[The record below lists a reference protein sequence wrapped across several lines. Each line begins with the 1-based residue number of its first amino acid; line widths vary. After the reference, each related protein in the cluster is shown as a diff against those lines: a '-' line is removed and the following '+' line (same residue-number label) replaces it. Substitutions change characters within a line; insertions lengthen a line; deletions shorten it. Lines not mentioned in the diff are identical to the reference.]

1 VTLTEDCRMFRGLG
15 ALALIALLAGCPSYD
30 RYTPVTDEQGLV
42 PADQFAAYGTEQA
55 EAIAIGRALG
65 SAYTGD
71 TPEALLRQV
80 MLGAEYARAMPGVK
94 AVVPDSTAFLLTVTF
109 KSGWKKAIVPI
120 MDGVP
125 ADRTPGLPARN

>member
-1 VTLTEDCRMFRGLG
+1 MNRGLG
-15 ALALIALLAGCPSYD
+15 VLALTLLLAACPSYD
-30 RYTPVTDEQGLV
+30 RYDTVVDEKGLV

-65 SAYTGD
+65 SAHTGT
-71 TPEALLRQV
+71 TPEALLKQV
-80 MLGAEYARAMPGVK
+80 MAGAEYARSLPGV
-94 AVVPDSTAFLLTVTF
+94 ATVVPDSTAFLLTVTF

-125 ADRTPGLPARN
+125 ADQTPGLPPRN